1 MNNQKKKKGGF
12 GSVLVVFLVIFLLP
26 RLFELLESAD
36 FRYALW
42 RLQRWAMRNGI
53 DPDLLPI
60 MLVSAA
66 ALLVAAIAVL
76 SAVRKKKAAETGR
89 AQTNSTGGRTSTAK
103 NRPDPRTRTFTP
115 PEPTCV
121 VCDHTGED
129 HFLRDKA
136 QRIAQLDEWLKNGL
150 IEKDEYRV
158 LKDRFERDL

>member
-42 RLQRWAMRNGI
+42 RLQRRAMRNGI

-60 MLVSAA
+60 ILVSAA

-129 HFLRDKA
+129 HFQHDKA
-136 QRIAQLDEWLKNGL
+136 QRIKQLDEWLKNGL
-150 IEKDEYRV
+150 IDRQEYKV
-158 LKDRFERDL
+158 LLARYERDL

>member
-36 FRYALW
+36 YRYALW

-53 DPDLLPI
+53 DPQLLPI

-66 ALLVAAIAVL
+66 ALAVAAIAAL

-89 AQTNSTGGRTSTAK
+89 AQTNSAGGRTSAAAQ
-103 NRPDPRTRTFTP
+103 RPDPRNRTFTP
-115 PEPTCV
+115 PEPTCI
-121 VCDHTGED
+121 VCNHTVED
-129 HFLRDKA
+129 HFLRDMA